1 MVDKAILFGLSGAGL
16 LPSAL
21 SGAVAR
27 PLMDFSRVNP
37 IEPIP
42 DEVPEDE

>member
-1 MVDKAILFGLSGAGL
+1 MVDKAILSGLSGAGL

-21 SGAVAR
+21 SGVAAR

-37 IEPIP
+37 VSSIQDIP
-42 DEVPEDE
+42 NE